1 MSSHTVRLEGLD
13 ELKQILKGLPAA
25 MGGEAL
31 KEAAL
36 EAMEPVLARARQLVP
51 VKSGRLKR
59 SLGIQIRTE
68 SRSYID
74 VRVGANLER
83 SLGETGPHAHLVE
96 FGTGPRYDKDG
107 RFVGVM
113 PAEPFMRPAWDAES
127 RNIEPRFQRVLA
139 KALDRYAREAD
150 R

>member
-1 MSSHTVRLEGLD
+1 MSSQTVRIEGVE
-13 ELKQILKGLPAA
+13 ELRQILKRLPPA

-36 EAMEPVLARARQLVP
+36 EAMEPVLDKARQMVP
-51 VKSGRLKR
+51 VKSGRLRR
-59 SLGIQIRTE
+59 SLGIQIRNQ
-68 SRSYID
+68 SAAYID

-83 SLGETGPHAHLVE
+83 ALGETGPHAHLVE
-96 FGTGPRYDKDG
+96 FGSGPRYDKDG

-139 KALDRYAREAD
+139 KALERYAREAD